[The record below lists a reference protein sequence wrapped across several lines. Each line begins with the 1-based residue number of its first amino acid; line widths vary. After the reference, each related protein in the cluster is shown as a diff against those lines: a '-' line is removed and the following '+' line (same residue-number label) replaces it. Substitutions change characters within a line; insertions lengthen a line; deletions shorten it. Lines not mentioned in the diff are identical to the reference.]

1 MKNIFKKMIVI
12 LGIIGVS
19 ATSFAVPAKKPQP
32 KPKPRTTVEQ
42 PKKKTVKKKPA
53 PKKATSSQNKKT
65 PNVKKP
71 RR

>member
-19 ATSFAVPAKKPQP
+19 AASFAAPAKKPQ
-32 KPKPRTTVEQ
+32 PKPRTTVEQ